1 MKQKAKPKVNITPAK
16 VKTVASPSSS
26 AKAATPTSVPL
37 SVEETMEE
45 VAVDPLDDVPSEEVP
60 GPSTMPSNLQDAITD
75 MLQHCESD
83 EVMILGLQYYL
94 VLAIT

>member
-1 MKQKAKPKVNITPAK
+1 M
-16 VKTVASPSSS
+16 ASPSSS